1 MHVKVV
7 MIDDHPP
14 IIEGYKAI
22 LSSISDRYTT
32 NVTMAFTA
40 KDGYE
45 IISKIHDF
53 QLIYIDFT
61 LPAYEQQ
68 GIYSGQDLIPFIR
81 KFCPNARVLVA
92 TSHSESLLLFNLI
105 NDFQPDGVMIK
116 SDVKAEDF
124 IEAFETMVNGGNY
137 YSRTIVELQKEWEK
151 KSKIL
156 DSYNRQILLL
166 LADGAKTKSLPEIL
180 HLSQSAIDK
189 RKATIKMILGI
200 DKGNDEDILRE
211 ARKQGLV

>member
-1 MHVKVV
+1 MHVKVL

-22 LSSISDRYTT
+22 LSSISNRYNTL
-32 NVTMAFTA
+32 VTMAFTA

-45 IISKIHDF
+45 IICKNNDF
-53 QLIYIDFT
+53 ELVYIDFT
-61 LPAYEQQ
+61 LPVYEEKR
-68 GIYSGQDLIPFIR
+68 IYSGQDLIPYIR
-81 KFCPNARVLVA
+81 EYCPLAKVLVA
-92 TSHSESLLLFNLI
+92 TSHSESLLLYNLI
-105 NDFQPDGVMIK
+105 NDFKPDGVMIK
-116 SDVKAEDF
+116 SDIKAEDF
-124 IEAFETMVNGGNY
+124 IEAFETIVNGGNY
-137 YSRTIVELQKEWEK
+137 YSRSIVELQKEWEK

-156 DSYNRQILLL
+156 DSYNRQIILL
-166 LADGAKTKSLPEIL
+166 LAEGAKTKSLPDIL